1 MNAPARRTANDHSK
15 GSRASRA
22 ASAVSGAGAR
32 MEARLARSG
41 VDAASLASA
50 GLAIAAAAGC
60 LLLVISDFTTLFE
73 ARTVTATI
81 GSVTGGSNH
90 LYAMALIGLAAAP
103 MAWGA
108 IRGGSQPAMISL
120 AVLGLLAVVIALA
133 FDLPDATGTNT
144 LSRSFAYANAQSLP
158 RVGFYLETLGAVLL
172 LIAGGGI
179 LLLSARTP
187 RRPDPEDRPPTRA
200 PRAPAPTGDRA

>member
-1 MNAPARRTANDHSK
+1 V
-15 GSRASRA
+15 GI
-22 ASAVSGAGAR
+22 
-32 MEARLARSG
+32 
-41 VDAASLASA
+41 
-50 GLAIAAAAGC
+50 AIAAAAGS
-60 LLLVISDFTTLFE
+60 LLLVISDFTPLFE

-81 GSVTGGSNH
+81 GTVTGGSNH
-90 LYAMALIGLAAAP
+90 LYAMTLIGLVAAP

-120 AVLGLLAVVIALA
+120 TVLGLLAVVIALV

-144 LSRSFAYANAQSLP
+144 LNRSFAYASAHSIP

-179 LLLSARTP
+179 LLLTTRTP
-187 RRPDPEDRPPTRA
+187 GGPDRGNRPPTET
-200 PRAPAPTGDRA
+200 PRSPALSRDRA

>member
-1 MNAPARRTANDHSK
+1 MNAPSRRTADDHSK
-15 GSRASRA
+15 GSWASRA

-32 MEARLARSG
+32 AEARMAGSG
-41 VDAASLASA
+41 VDAGFVAAV
-50 GLAIAAAAGC
+50 GLAVAAAGGC
-60 LLLVISDFTTLFE
+60 LLLVISDFTPLFE

-90 LYAMALIGLAAAP
+90 LYAMTLIGLVAAP

-108 IRGGSQPAMISL
+108 LRGGSQPAMISL
-120 AVLGLLAVVIALA
+120 VVLGLLAVVIALA

-144 LSRSFAYANAQSLP
+144 LSRSFAYANAESLP

-179 LLLSARTP
+179 LLLSGKTP
-187 RRPDPEDRPPTRA
+187 NRRDREPRSGPP
-200 PRAPAPTGDRA
+200 APATPAQRP